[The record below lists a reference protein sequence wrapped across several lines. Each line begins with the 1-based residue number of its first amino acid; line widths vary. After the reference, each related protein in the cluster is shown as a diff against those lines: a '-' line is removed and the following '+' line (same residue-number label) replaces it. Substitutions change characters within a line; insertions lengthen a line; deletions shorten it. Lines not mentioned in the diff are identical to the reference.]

1 MASVSFR
8 GVNKRFGTVAAVRDF
23 SLEIADG
30 EFVVLVGP
38 SGCGKT
44 TSLRILAGLEPP
56 SGGHILLGGED
67 ITGVPSMDRNIAM
80 VFQNYALYPHMTV
93 RENVS
98 FALQLRKLPKAE
110 IDAATARAAAMLGLE
125 DLMERKPR
133 QLSGG
138 QRQRVAVCRAIVR
151 DPEAFLFDEP
161 LSNLDAKLRA
171 AARTEIRSLQQEL
184 GVTTVYVT
192 HDQVE
197 AMTMAD
203 RIVVMHDG
211 EIQQVGRPLDV
222 YARPAN
228 LFVATFIGNPSM
240 NLVAPTADLGN
251 GNAGAASAGAQSAAM
266 LGLRPESLALL
277 GDTDA
282 PDLTLSGT
290 LRQVEALGAETVL
303 HVDFCGQTILA
314 RLPGTVTPVVGRPV
328 RLGCRYEDLHRFDDA
343 GRRLDG

>member
-1 MASVSFR
+1 MASISFR
-8 GVNKRFGTVAAVRDF
+8 NIRKHFGTVAAVRDF
-23 SLEIADG
+23 TLEIADG

-44 TSLRILAGLEPP
+44 TSLRILAGLEAPG
-56 SGGHILLGGED
+56 SGRILLGGED
-67 ITGVPSMDRNIAM
+67 ITGTPSMDRNIAM

-93 RENVS
+93 RENVT

-133 QLSGG
+133 ELSGG

-171 AARTEIRSLQQEL
+171 AARSQIRSLQQKL

-222 YARPAN
+222 YSRPAN

-240 NLVAPTADLGN
+240 NLLTPSAGTANGN
-251 GNAGAASAGAQSAAM
+251 GLARFVDGTPAATIGF
-266 LGLRPESLALL
+266 RPE
-277 GDTDA
+277 
-282 PDLTLSGT
+282 DLTLLNDAEAMDLALSGT
-290 LRQVEALGAETVL
+290 LQQVEALGAETVL
-303 HVDFCGQTILA
+303 HVGIGDQTILA
-314 RLPGTVTPVVGRPV
+314 RLPGTVTPEPGRTI
-328 RLGCRYEDLHRFDDA
+328 RLGGRRRDLHLFDATGQRLA
-343 GRRLDG
+343 G